1 MKVNEAFPSKFLKA
15 DDLQDR
21 TVKLTIDRVE
31 MDEVGDG
38 RKPIAYFKDAKKG
51 LVLNVTNARAIATL
65 AGDDMDTWTGTQIEL
80 FSTPVTFKGQVTE
93 AFGSGRSIKYTPK
106 SRRRQLHRRRTISIQ
121 TIRSICDRETLRE
134 AVAAASPLFWLQ
146 QCQPTRFR
154 HKFAS

>member
-1 MKVNEAFPSKFLKA
+1 MKVNEAFPSEFLKA

-93 AFGSGRSIKYTPK
+93 GIRVRPIDQVHTKKPAPATTPAPND
-106 SRRRQLHRRRTISIQ
+106 LDPDDPI
-121 TIRSICDRETLRE
+121 DL
-134 AVAAASPLFWLQ
+134 
-146 QCQPTRFR
+146 
-154 HKFAS
+154 

>member
-65 AGDDMDTWTGTQIEL
+65 AAQL
-80 FSTPVTFKGQVTE
+80 QN
-93 AFGSGRSIKYTPK
+93 
-106 SRRRQLHRRRTISIQ
+106 RR
-121 TIRSICDRETLRE
+121 
-134 AVAAASPLFWLQ
+134 
-146 QCQPTRFR
+146 
-154 HKFAS
+154 

>member
-93 AFGSGRSIKYTPK
+93 GIRVRPIDQVHTKKPAPATTPAPND
-106 SRRRQLHRRRTISIQ
+106 LDPDDPI
-121 TIRSICDRETLRE
+121 DL
-134 AVAAASPLFWLQ
+134 
-146 QCQPTRFR
+146 
-154 HKFAS
+154 

>member
-1 MKVNEAFPSKFLKA
+1 MKVKEAFLSKFLKA
-15 DDLQDR
+15 GDLQDR

-93 AFGSGRSIKYTPK
+93 GIRVRPIDQVHTKKSAPATTPAPND
-106 SRRRQLHRRRTISIQ
+106 LDPDDPI
-121 TIRSICDRETLRE
+121 DL
-134 AVAAASPLFWLQ
+134 
-146 QCQPTRFR
+146 
-154 HKFAS
+154 